1 MRVVAEIAHHQA
13 HISIFS
19 FNLKYLIKI
28 ERGPLEQTYKISQ
41 LDYLI
46 PDLEAV
52 KRLAEER
59 FLPLALE
66 VFALM
71 EEGFGKA
78 MEDF

>member
-1 MRVVAEIAHHQA
+1 MRVVAEIAHPQA

-19 FNLKYLIKI
+19 FNQKYLIKI

-41 LDYLI
+41 LDYLV
-46 PDLEAV
+46 PDLETV
-52 KRLAEER
+52 KHLARER

-66 VFALM
+66 VFQKM

-78 MEDF
+78 MEDY